1 MHEIKINRNKLDTDL
16 IVEKKEFKNKGKI
29 TKYSNNIKVE
39 KVVFNTNNYTTIY
52 FKDITDKDNYMKVQ
66 KVFINNLKKYL
77 KLKKDDKLL
86 VVGLGN
92 NKSTPDSL
100 GPSIVENILV
110 TSYLFDLGDV
120 DSNYSNVSKFSP
132 NVKANTGIE
141 TSNIIKSIIKNNK
154 FTKIIVIDALKTND
168 FNRLVKTIQISD
180 YGIFPGSGIGNNRL
194 EISTNTMNIPVI
206 SIGVPTVIDI
216 NNNMIMTPTSIDYQ
230 IDKLSSLIGNG
241 INISLHKNFIR
252 HNN

>member
-1 MHEIKINRNKLDTDL
+1 MHEIKINRNNLDTDL
-16 IVEKKEFKNKGKI
+16 IVEKKELKNKGKI

-39 KVVFNTNNYTTIY
+39 KVVFNSNNYTTIY
-52 FKDITDKDNYMKVQ
+52 FKDITDKDNYKEVQ

-141 TSNIIKSIIKNNK
+141 TSNIIKSIIKNNN
-154 FTKIIVIDALKTND
+154 FTKIIV
-168 FNRLVKTIQISD
+168 
-180 YGIFPGSGIGNNRL
+180 
-194 EISTNTMNIPVI
+194 
-206 SIGVPTVIDI
+206 
-216 NNNMIMTPTSIDYQ
+216 
-230 IDKLSSLIGNG
+230 
-241 INISLHKNFIR
+241 
-252 HNN
+252 